1 MNNEIKDYLKDLA
14 INKLMETEIGDKIE
28 VAFTLFKK
36 VQVNLCALSEKEGDE
51 LATLTKIYTIMTFSI
66 LKKFSTGKS
75 PLSFIK
81 DDWKDIA
88 NDVSEYAI
96 LIDDQEYVVFVF
108 GMYEKYIRASLD
120 YIRTFAKEKDVL
132 AIETLADELCI
143 KSEMLK
149 NGDLEEVSYI
159 EDCLWICL
167 EAMLKLLSAMSK
179 LIRND
184 EYSELVQAL
193 ALYAFEYGRFVL
205 YRQEQLLID
214 ELIQQQY
221 EIDIAL
227 QEKFD
232 QYIIKLEE
240 EANYFYTLIDNAF
253 VPNFREQFLHSIVL
267 AKVAGV
273 DEREILNSV
282 DDIDEFFM
290 N

>member
-36 VQVNLCALSEKEGDE
+36 VQANLCALSEKEGDE

-193 ALYAFEYGRFVL
+193 ALHAFEYGRFVL

>member
-36 VQVNLCALSEKEGDE
+36 VQANLCALSEKQGDE

-132 AIETLADELCI
+132 AIETLANELCI

-214 ELIQQQY
+214 EFIQEQY

-227 QEKFD
+227 QEKFE

-267 AKVAGV
+267 AKAAGV

>member
-14 INKLMETEIGDKIE
+14 INKLMETKIGDKIE

-36 VQVNLCALSEKEGDE
+36 VQANLCALSEKEGDE

-96 LIDDQEYVVFVF
+96 LVDDQEYVVFVF

-221 EIDIAL
+221 EIDIEL

-253 VPNFREQFLHSIVL
+253 VPNFREQFLHSIAL